1 MGNWLGLIVAGLI
14 VWAFTLIPVFP
25 PPWRPFAQ
33 ALAGILIAI
42 GLLLLVLLLVGVGL

>member
-1 MGNWLGLIVAGLI
+1 MANWLTLIVVGLL

-25 PPWRPFAQ
+25 PAWRPFAQ

-42 GLLLLVLLLVGVGL
+42 GLLLLVLGLLGVGL